1 MNIKRVFRGHEVVYD
16 NIGVRD
22 DFGDKTHV
30 TVFSSSKYQGNI
42 NGGGIILRKIGTPDY
57 KIIALD

>member
-16 NIGVRD
+16 SIGVRD

-30 TVFSSSKYQGNI
+30 TVFSSSKY
-42 NGGGIILRKIGTPDY
+42 
-57 KIIALD
+57 